1 MWYSGPEKAK
11 KIPVPAWDEDLGKCQ
26 GHHRIAG
33 DYWVPLIPREK
44 NVNYFVRV
52 QLFYVFPGLT
62 GVETFN
68 AFLTWTSLSV
78 YSVF

>member
-1 MWYSGPEKAK
+1 MKILVPEK
-11 KIPVPAWDEDLGKCQ
+11 DEDLGKCQ
-26 GHHRIAG
+26 GRHRIAG

-44 NVNYFVRV
+44 NVYFFVRL
-52 QLFYVFPGLT
+52 QHLYVFPGLT
-62 GVETFN
+62 GVETIK